1 MEPVNP
7 PHYVR
12 AFEAS
17 GLEVASR
24 YVSAVRPASA
34 PAGLSVSPDGLRI
47 RNFDLQQAEA
57 ELARIHAISLE
68 AFASNHFYQPIS
80 QEDFLAGYR
89 PVLGAIDPELVLLL
103 EYEAGELRV
112 GYAALNVVGEPSVLG
127 GAELIERDETIA
139 TVAAATPL
147 LNAWSSI
154 GRSSGTSRSRSAPV
168 GKATCM
174 TALMLS

>member
-1 MEPVNP
+1 MTGAPLTQG
-7 PHYVR
+7 R
-12 AFEAS
+12 AVMGDEVS
-17 GLEVASR
+17 GVHADRDAVEVGFRLGPLA
-24 YVSAVRPASA
+24 
-34 PAGLSVSPDGLRI
+34 LDGRV
-47 RNFDLQQAEA
+47 D
-57 ELARIHAISLE
+57 
-68 AFASNHFYQPIS
+68 
-80 QEDFLAGYR
+80 
-89 PVLGAIDPELVLLL
+89 
-103 EYEAGELRV
+103 EAGELRV

-127 GAELIERDETIA
+127 GAELVERDETIA